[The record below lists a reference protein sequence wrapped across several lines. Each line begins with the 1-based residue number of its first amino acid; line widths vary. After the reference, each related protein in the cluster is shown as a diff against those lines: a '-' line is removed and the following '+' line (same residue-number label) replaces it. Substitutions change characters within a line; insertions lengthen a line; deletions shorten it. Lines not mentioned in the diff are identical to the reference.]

1 MTHIT
6 AQTLEQLASLSALE
20 LSAEETTLFANDIE
34 RILTYVDQLAELDTD
49 GVEPTYQVTGL
60 HNVWREDEATVGH
73 DELAR
78 DDLLKLAKENV
89 ANNQIKVPK
98 VL

>member
-20 LSAEETTLFANDIE
+20 LSPEETAFFANDIE
-34 RILTYVDQLAELDTD
+34 RILTYVDQLAELNTD

-60 HNVWREDEATVGH
+60 HNVWRDDEAIAGH
-73 DELAR
+73 DELAP
-78 DDLLKLAKENV
+78 DDLLSLAKENV
-89 ANNQIKVPK
+89 VDNQIKVPK